1 MARIPSDG
9 IAENYSYR
17 PIRVQGVR
25 FAPNGNGYLGTE
37 GEIRI
42 TSSGFRQPD
51 GSHIYRPLR
60 AGNIYGTSFISTTTN
75 AYIGTDNEVRFV
87 NKGFIDGDVS
97 TPTYR
102 PLRCGDITA
111 GHIASD
117 SGNMYVGSDDEVRIV
132 SRGGYNGGNI
142 TWRNLRAN
150 LLYANAVDIHT
161 GTHVYIRPTSGG
173 EVKVTATGTT
183 DNFRPI
189 RARTFTTD
197 TSMRENKKDIEVF
210 SEDSLGV
217 FRNAQ
222 IYSYRRL
229 NDDQFAFK
237 QLGMMID
244 ETPRI
249 LHGEE
254 GDSFDLYA
262 LTSFVGKGI
271 KDVINVLDKNSDDIN
286 WLKIENQYLKQKVQ
300 QLEDRLGAA

>member
-1 MARIPSDG
+1 MDLARIPSDG

-161 GTHVYIRPTSGG
+161 GTHVY
-173 EVKVTATGTT
+173 KA
-183 DNFRPI
+183 NFR
-189 RARTFTTD
+189 RRSKGNVD
-197 TSMRENKKDIEVF
+197 
-210 SEDSLGV
+210 
-217 FRNAQ
+217 RNN
-222 IYSYRRL
+222 R
-229 NDDQFAFK
+229 
-237 QLGMMID
+237 
-244 ETPRI
+244 
-249 LHGEE
+249 
-254 GDSFDLYA
+254 
-262 LTSFVGKGI
+262 
-271 KDVINVLDKNSDDIN
+271 
-286 WLKIENQYLKQKVQ
+286 
-300 QLEDRLGAA
+300 